1 MVRNQQ
7 IKLINHY
14 KNNSKKHLYV
24 GTHLPICA
32 ILRWACANKRSVIG
46 SPILRWATHLRI
58 YCKTREPFILRW
70 DLRYLKMGLRYLKMG
85 LHYLKMGQR
94 HLIIYLSYI
103 WNCTNTTGE
112 HLKLLSLNVCGL
124 ISKLQN
130 EDFIERIT

>member
-1 MVRNQQ
+1 M
-7 IKLINHY
+7 
-14 KNNSKKHLYV
+14 YV

-32 ILRWACANKRSVIG
+32 ILRWACANNRSVIR

-58 YCKTREPFILRW
+58 YCKTRELPILRL
-70 DLRYLKMGLRYLKMG
+70 DLRYLKMGLRYLKMGLRYLKMG

-112 HLKLLSLNVCGL
+112 HIKLLSLNVCGL
-124 ISKLQN
+124 ISKLQY